1 MSLGLFKK
9 ISKST
14 ANKQFHSYENV
25 QATNVSSHEKKGKKK
40 QHRNH
45 EADYINVQFEDRNGR
60 RHLAVLGE
68 TRRQPKQSGIGISA
82 GAIVSSIESTDGTM
96 PHYEL
101 AKSNRQELKQS
112 TGSKSCRVCTRTDS
126 DSASSDITEGS
137 ESPDAKKR
145 ELEHYNRL
153 KLNLSCPPRN
163 KKALKGIKI
172 LTNAKQ
178 QPPSL
183 QVALHTNELFKQ
195 RQQLSE
201 PRDTSTTAEGNELTI
216 KYKKEGH
223 INHLL
228 SVTGR
233 PIRHSTSFVSSFS
246 RTVGDIHGVHP
257 QDNNFHKKTEG
268 IPKRSMRDVGKRS
281 NSFSDIESM
290 RVAIQESSQFSKTTS
305 LTRTHSPLTCYTDVR
320 CRHKSFNT
328 DSSDT
333 LNAGWNDACLATCSY
348 TSVPFINKEETIT
361 FTHNGG
367 QYISESHDIRIS
379 IPKGAIKKHMVVHL
393 QVGVALHGP
402 FSFPDA
408 KQPVSPIVWIGVTPN
423 INLKKS
429 IEITVPHFVKASSQS
444 SREKLKFLKAAC
456 KIKSTSRRKK
466 NEVNYHFSEVAEI
479 NQQFN
484 CENYGIVF
492 TKDFCFYCIVGDIS
506 SNSMLI
512 ANYGLV
518 PVIPKPV
525 TQTAIWR
532 IHYYIIYLLKTYI
545 HVSDNIQ
552 STPGL

>member
-9 ISKST
+9 ISKRS

-45 EADYINVQFEDRNGR
+45 DADYINVQFEDRNGS
-60 RHLAVLGE
+60 RHLVVLGE
-68 TRRQPKQSGIGISA
+68 TRRQPKQSGIDISA
-82 GAIVSSIESTDGTM
+82 GAIVSNIESTDGTM
-96 PHYEL
+96 PQHKL

-112 TGSKSCRVCTRTDS
+112 TESKSWRVCTRTDS
-126 DSASSDITEGS
+126 DSSSSDITDES

-145 ELEHYNRL
+145 ELEHYSRL
-153 KLNLSCPPRN
+153 KLNLSCPPHN

-178 QPPSL
+178 PPPSL
-183 QVALHTNELFKQ
+183 QVALHTSEFFKQ
-195 RQQLSE
+195 RQQVSIPDE
-201 PRDTSTTAEGNELTI
+201 PRDTSTTTEDNKQTI

-246 RTVGDIHGVHP
+246 RTVGDVHGVYP
-257 QDNNFHKKTEG
+257 QDNNFHKKTGG
-268 IPKRSMRDVGKRS
+268 IPKTSMRDVGKRPI
-281 NSFSDIESM
+281 SFSDIESM

-305 LTRTHSPLTCYTDVR
+305 LTRTPSPLTYHTDVR
-320 CRHKSFNT
+320 YMHKSFNT
-328 DSSDT
+328 DSNDT
-333 LNAGWNDACLATCSY
+333 LNAEWNDACLATCSY
-348 TSVPFINKEETIT
+348 TSVPFIDKVETIT
-361 FTHNGG
+361 FTHSGG
-367 QYISESHDIRIS
+367 QHISESHDIRIS
-379 IPKGAIKKHMVVHL
+379 IPKGAIKKHTVVHL

-408 KQPVSPIVWIGVTPN
+408 KQPVSPIIWIGVTPN
-423 INLKKS
+423 INLKKP

-444 SREKLKFLKAAC
+444 SHEKLEFLKAAC

-466 NEVNYHFSEVAEI
+466 NEAKYHFSEVAEI

-484 CENYGIVF
+484 SENYGIVF
-492 TKDFCFYCIVGDIS
+492 TKDFCFYCIVRDVS
-506 SNSMLI
+506 SNSTLI

-518 PVIPKPV
+518 PVIPKPAA
-525 TQTAIWR
+525 QTTMWR

-545 HVSDNIQ
+545 HVSNN
-552 STPGL
+552 T